1 MTVAHLAPGASQ
13 RGPRARLSF
22 PLPSRNQV
30 DEKDIIGYFAILPP
44 EVAILCV
51 DGSFRTAVKLGS
63 TNKMLKVKLLAAG
76 TPLRI
81 ISPNLKTIMHAKR
94 GNTFEIGEVE
104 WSRPLRVNHVRTL
117 VSGWTHLLPRLHTIT
132 ISPSPQSIGHTSV
145 SATVYLRMFWSE
157 YLTRYGVEA
166 VFAVM
171 ERVTIRQRPLLC
183 V

>member
-1 MTVAHLAPGASQ
+1 
-13 RGPRARLSF
+13 
-22 PLPSRNQV
+22 
-30 DEKDIIGYFAILPP
+30 
-44 EVAILCV
+44 
-51 DGSFRTAVKLGS
+51 
-63 TNKMLKVKLLAAG
+63 
-76 TPLRI
+76 
-81 ISPNLKTIMHAKR
+81 MHAKR
-94 GNTFEIGEVE
+94 GNTFEIGEVV

-117 VSGWTHLLPRLHTIT
+117 VGGWAHILPHLHTIT
-132 ISPSPQSIGHTSV
+132 VGPSPQSIGHTSV